1 MATSMEADSEVLF
14 KEKREG
20 KGVKTE
26 TAVDDATLRFR
37 LQGINSSHVAPGTGS
52 GAPRRGRR
60 GAAKDRAEE
69 VLGLKSTTEKATSKD
84 E

>member
-1 MATSMEADSEVLF
+1 MMATSMEADSEVLF

-26 TAVDDATLRFR
+26 TAMDDATLRFD
-37 LQGINSSHVAPGTGS
+37 SSHVAPGTGS

-69 VLGLKSTTEKATSKD
+69 ILPQA
-84 E
+84 

>member
-26 TAVDDATLRFR
+26 TAVDDATLQFDFR
-37 LQGINSSHVAPGTGS
+37 ASTPATSPGR
-52 GAPRRGRR
+52 APRRGRR
-60 GAAKDRAEE
+60 GTSKDRAEE
-69 VLGLKSTTEKATSKD
+69 IQP
-84 E
+84 